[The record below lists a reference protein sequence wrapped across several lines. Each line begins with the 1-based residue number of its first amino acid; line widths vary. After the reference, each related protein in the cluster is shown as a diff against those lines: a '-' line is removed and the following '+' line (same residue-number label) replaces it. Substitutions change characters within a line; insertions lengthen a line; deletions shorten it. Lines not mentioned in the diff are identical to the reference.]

1 MLYCLVN
8 SLIMVRHG
16 QSRWNAVNRFTGWVD
31 VTLSIRGIKEA
42 EQCGDKLRDT
52 QFDVAFTSELIR
64 AQQTLFTILSRQN
77 KTGIVVHTSDK
88 DPLTLTSNYM
98 TLEDIPIYE
107 THKLNER
114 HYGILQGLDKAE
126 IKSKYGEDQ
135 VLAWRRGYKSKPPE
149 GESLEDV
156 FKRAVPYFK
165 STIMPYVASGKNVI
179 VSAHGNSLRAIV
191 KYIENI
197 TDEQIVNLDIPTGEV
212 IRYEFDAGQV
222 SKRSGELSFERKVYW
237 TPWVQHGKLNKDKPT
252 T

>member
-1 MLYCLVN
+1 MN
-8 SLIMVRHG
+8 SLVMVRHG

-31 VTLSIRGIKEA
+31 VTLSVKGLLEA
-42 EQCGDKLRDT
+42 QQCGDKLKDT

-88 DPLTLTSNYM
+88 DPLTLISNFM
-98 TLEDIPIYE
+98 TVEDIPIYE

-126 IKSKYGEDQ
+126 VKAKYGEEQ
-135 VLAWRRGYKSKPPE
+135 VLAWRRGYKAKPPE

-165 STIMPYVASGKNVI
+165 NTVMPYVASGKNVI
-179 VSAHGNSLRAIV
+179 VSGHGNSLRAIV

-197 TDEQIVNLDIPTGEV
+197 TDEQIVNLDLPTGEV
-212 IRYEFDAGQV
+212 IRYEFEAGQV

-237 TPWVQHGKLNKDKPT
+237 TPWMQHDTLKSTNKPT
-252 T
+252 K

>member
-1 MLYCLVN
+1 MN
-8 SLIMVRHG
+8 SLVMVRHG

-31 VTLSIRGIKEA
+31 VTLSTMGIHEA
-42 EQCGDKLRDT
+42 EECGDKLREL

-64 AQQTLFTILSRQN
+64 AQQTLFAILSRQN
-77 KTGIVVHTSDK
+77 KTGMVVHSSSK
-88 DPLTLTSNYM
+88 DPLYLSSNFM
-98 TLEDIPIYE
+98 TVEDIPIYE

-126 IKSKYGEDQ
+126 VKSKYGEEQ
-135 VLAWRRGYKSKPPE
+135 VMRWRRGYKECPPD

-156 FKRAVPYFK
+156 YKRAVPYFI
-165 STIMPYVASGKNVI
+165 STVMPYIASGKNVI

-197 TDEQIVNLDIPTGEV
+197 NDEQIVNLDIPTGEV
-212 IRYEFDAGQV
+212 IRYEFDAGRI

-237 TPWVQHGKLNKDKPT
+237 TPWVQHDKLNLNKPNKK
-252 T
+252 